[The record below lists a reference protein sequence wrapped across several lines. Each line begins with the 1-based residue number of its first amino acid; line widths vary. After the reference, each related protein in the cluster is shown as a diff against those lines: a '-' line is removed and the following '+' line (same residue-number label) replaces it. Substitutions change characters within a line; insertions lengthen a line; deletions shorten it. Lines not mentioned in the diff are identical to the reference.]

1 MRMQADVPVK
11 NIYITPS
18 GIMSSDQLE
27 YIVKLM
33 GADHV
38 MYAVDYPYMKP
49 ENVYEFLM
57 DSNLT
62 DDEKELIAHGNA
74 ERILHLQ

>member
-1 MRMQADVPVK
+1 MHIITLEEHYADQS
-11 NIYITPS
+11 ILST
-18 GIMSSDQLE
+18 DQLE

-49 ENVYEFLM
+49 DNVYEFLM
-57 DSNLT
+57 DSSLS
-62 DDEKELIAHGNA
+62 DGEKELIAHSNA
-74 ERILHLQ
+74 ERVLHLQ

>member
-1 MRMQADVPVK
+1 
-11 NIYITPS
+11 
-18 GIMSSDQLE
+18 MSTDQLE

-38 MYAVDYPYMKP
+38 LYAVDYPYMKP

-57 DSNLT
+57 ESSLSDV
-62 DDEKELIAHGNA
+62 EKELIAYKNA
-74 ERILHLQ
+74 ERLLYLNEVGGKRL

>member
-1 MRMQADVPVK
+1 MQADVPVK

-49 ENVYEFLM
+49 ENVYEFLI

-62 DDEKELIAHGNA
+62 DDEIELIAHGNA